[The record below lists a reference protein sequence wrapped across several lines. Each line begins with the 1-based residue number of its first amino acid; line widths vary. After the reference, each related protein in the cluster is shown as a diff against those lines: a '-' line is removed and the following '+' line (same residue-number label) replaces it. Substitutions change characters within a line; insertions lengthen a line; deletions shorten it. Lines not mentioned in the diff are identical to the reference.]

1 MWYNVDGLNDR
12 LMPLSL
18 YGKVE
23 IISFPSKFGL
33 FAFPFPFSLF
43 FSFFFFICLEEFGS
57 CFSLKVESYRSE
69 RFVFLTC
76 IDRNR
81 QKLYIEISA

>member
-12 LMPLSL
+12 LIPLSL

-33 FAFPFPFSLF
+33 FALPFPFSFSF
-43 FSFFFFICLEEFGS
+43 FSFFLFNLFGRIRKLFFF
-57 CFSLKVESYRSE
+57 ESRILQE
-69 RFVFLTC
+69 RTFRFPSVH
-76 IDRNR
+76 
-81 QKLYIEISA
+81 

>member
-33 FAFPFPFSLF
+33 FALPFPFSLSF
-43 FSFFFFICLEEFGS
+43 FSFFFRFICLEEFGS
-57 CFSLKVESYRSE
+57 RFSLKVESHRDE
-69 RFVFLTC
+69 RFVFLMC

-81 QKLYIEISA
+81 

>member
-33 FAFPFPFSLF
+33 FALPFPFSLSF
-43 FSFFFFICLEEFGS
+43 FSFFLFFFLFVG
-57 CFSLKVESYRSE
+57 KNSE
-69 RFVFLTC
+69 VVFL
-76 IDRNR
+76 
-81 QKLYIEISA
+81 